1 MAMNRLFGTLFNSKA
16 HSTGIKVANDS
27 VDISSNLAKIRD
39 TMEILDKKIKY
50 NDKRI
55 AKSIADAIDYKKK
68 NNRTMA
74 LRCIRQ
80 KRNMEQMQGN
90 LDKQYANLEYQLFQ
104 LENLHTNREVVLTM
118 KGVDNTIKNFEKKI
132 NVDNIDT
139 LQDDLQESMQTA
151 NEITNAISQPLNPMY
166 ADNDDLEAE
175 LDGIDNDMEQEE
187 FDNKLL
193 EIPEPVELLLPEVPT
208 QPMPKV
214 VQQTVEPE
222 EDETEREL
230 RSLMEAMAS

>member
-1 MAMNRLFGTLFNSKA
+1 MNRFFGTLFNSKA

-27 VDISSNLAKIRD
+27 VDISSSIDKIRS
-39 TMEILDKKIKY
+39 TMDILDKKIKY

-55 AKSIADAIDYKKK
+55 SKTLGDALAYKKA
-68 NNRTMA
+68 NNKTMA

-80 KRNMEQMQGN
+80 KRNLEQMQTN

-104 LENLHTNREVVLTM
+104 LENLNTNKEVVLTM
-118 KGVDNTIKNFEKKI
+118 KGVDNTIKDFERKI
-132 NVDNIDT
+132 NVEKIDT

-175 LDGIDNDMEQEE
+175 LDGIDNEMEQEE
-187 FDNKLL
+187 FDKKLL

-208 QPMPKV
+208 QPMPKIQPK
-214 VQQTVEPE
+214 VQHTVEPK
-222 EDETEREL
+222 DEVD
-230 RSLMEAMAS
+230 